1 MMQRDLETLN
11 SLVTF
16 AAENIPGGLNTDEQA
31 VARMVGIWCLDGIPV
46 AQVCPHCHTPA
57 PYGPDR
63 MLWLEKHVDS
73 ALHRNWWYTKNLIQ
87 EFRDRFKR

>member
-1 MMQRDLETLN
+1 MTRKDLSTLN

-16 AAENIPGGLNTDEQA
+16 AAENIPGGLNSDEQA
-31 VARMVGIWCLDGIPV
+31 VARMVGIWCIDGIPV

-63 MLWLEKHVDS
+63 IKWLDKHIDGP
-73 ALHRNWWYTKNLIQ
+73 LHRTWWGMKNRIQ
-87 EFRDRFKR
+87 DFRERLTI

>member
-1 MMQRDLETLN
+1 MTKRDLSVLN

-16 AAENIPGGLNTDEQA
+16 AAENIPGGLKTDEQA
-31 VARMVGIWCLDGIPV
+31 VAKMVGIWYIDGIPV

-63 MLWLEKHVDS
+63 IRWLERHIDDRP
-73 ALHRNWWYTKNLIQ
+73 HRTWWGIKSRIQ
-87 EFRDRFKR
+87 DFRYRFKS